1 MTGVDDLWIGIGGVV
16 LLITLV
22 AIGVRVYVAAALT
35 GFLGLLALKGW
46 NVAAAV
52 AGTIPHSKT
61 VTYPLSVL
69 PLFILIGFLAF
80 HAGLTAKLF
89 EAARRWVGWVPG
101 GLAVSTV
108 FASAGFAAVSG
119 ASTATAAVFSRVA
132 IPDMLKNRYG
142 RRLTAGV
149 IAAGG
154 TLASLIPPSAILVI
168 YAIIVEES
176 VGKLLLAGLL
186 PGVVSVL
193 IYAGLIVGMC
203 TFRPD
208 LGKPIHGFSWRQR
221 FASLPGALPIFL
233 VVAIIFGALYSGA
246 ATPTE
251 AGALGAMVVFALYA
265 YRAWR
270 ERAAALMGK
279 RLREALMETAK
290 LTVMIFTLIWGVFLF
305 VRFLG
310 FAGLPEAF
318 ADWVVTLDM
327 PPLLIIICILLAYA
341 VLGMFMDAIGML
353 VLTLPV
359 VYPAVVALGY
369 DPIWFGIV
377 VVKMAEICLIT
388 PPIGLNCFVVAGVA
402 RELRADDGGSL
413 AIPLQDVF
421 RGIGP
426 FFVADV
432 RLDELEHENG
442 VRILLAVESGSRAW
456 GFPSPDSDLTCA
468 SSTPTTA
475 TGTCRWTRGAM
486 SRVLCCG
493 CRKRWGDQMTAL
505 ITHSACLEHE
515 MDSGHPERPE
525 AVGAIEDLISRKGRS
540 RELGEGQRSCV
551 LDELACR
558 RSFATSRRPGF
569 STRSTCVDGPS
580 PPQGDRYSRRGRR
593 VRGQPC
599 PTRILPGS
607 TRSPTSVR

>member
-1 MTGVDDLWIGIGGVV
+1 MTGAADLWTGIGGV
-16 LLITLV
+16 LLLV
-22 AIGVRVYVAAALT
+22 ALVALGARVYIAAALT
-35 GFLGLLALKGW
+35 GFLGLLWIKGW
-46 NVAAAV
+46 DVAAAI

-80 HAGLTAKLF
+80 HAGLTGRLF

-132 IPDMLKNRYG
+132 IPDMLGNGYG
-142 RRLTAGV
+142 KRLTAGV

-176 VGKLLLAGLL
+176 VGKLLLAGLI
-186 PGVVSVL
+186 PGLVSLL
-193 IYAGLIVGMC
+193 IYAGLIVGLC
-203 TFRPD
+203 ALKPE
-208 LGKPIHGFSWRQR
+208 LGQPIRGFSWRQR
-221 FASLPGALPIFL
+221 FASLPGALPIAL
-233 VVAIIFGALYSGA
+233 VVGIIFGALYSGA

-251 AGALGAMVVFALYA
+251 AGALGAMVVFAMYLWQ
-265 YRAWR
+265 AWR
-270 ERAAALMGK
+270 QRTARQMGG

-310 FAGLPEAF
+310 YAGLPAAF
-318 ADWVVTLDM
+318 ADWVTGLDM
-327 PPLLIIICILLAYA
+327 PPLLIVVCILLAYA

-388 PPIGLNCFVVAGVA
+388 PPIGLNCMVVAGVA
-402 RELRADDGGSL
+402 GELRDERGRSL

-426 FFVADV
+426 FFAADV
-432 RLDELEHENG
+432 LT
-442 VRILLAVESGSRAW
+442 VAVLLA
-456 GFPSPDSDLTCA
+456 FPNL
-468 SSTPTTA
+468 
-475 TGTCRWTRGAM
+475 
-486 SRVLCCG
+486 VL
-493 CRKRWGDQMTAL
+493 W
-505 ITHSACLEHE
+505 
-515 MDSGHPERPE
+515 
-525 AVGAIEDLISRKGRS
+525 
-540 RELGEGQRSCV
+540 
-551 LDELACR
+551 
-558 RSFATSRRPGF
+558 
-569 STRSTCVDGPS
+569 
-580 PPQGDRYSRRGRR
+580 
-593 VRGQPC
+593 
-599 PTRILPGS
+599 LPRTMG
-607 TRSPTSVR
+607 